1 VTRSRGVAIVAG
13 VLAGKAGNG
22 GHAWSRISFVEG
34 LRRLGFDVVFVE
46 QLVDPSPVQ
55 RGYFDAVCAEFGIDG
70 HLLGDKPSYEVAA
83 RAEAASLLLNIGG
96 HLTHPGLKRAP
107 RVKVY
112 VDDDPG
118 YTQLWHKDG
127 LLEGRL
133 EGHDFYFTFGQN
145 VGRPDCRLPVD
156 GIQWRPLLPPVV
168 IEQWPARST
177 EHDGFTT
184 VASWRGAYGRVESEG
199 QVFGQKAHEFRR
211 FAAAP
216 EVIPETFEIALEIDA
231 ADAGDADMMRGHGW
245 SLLDSHDVAA
255 SPDAFRN
262 YVQGAWAEFSVAQG
276 IYVETNCGW
285 FSDRT
290 TRFLASGKPA
300 LVQDTGFGRDLPVGQ
315 GLLTFST
322 LEQAVEGASSIRR
335 DYDAHASSARGIA
348 EKCFDSDVVLGC
360 MLEEVGV

>member
-46 QLVDPSPVQ
+46 MLATPSAAQ
-55 RGYFDAVCAEFGIDG
+55 RAYFDTVCAEFGIDG
-70 HLLGDKPSYEVAA
+70 QLLSGEPSYELAA
-83 RAEAASLLLNIGG
+83 RAEAASLLVNIGG
-96 HLTHPGLKRAP
+96 HLTQRDLKRAP

-112 VDDDPG
+112 IDDDPG
-118 YTQLWHKDG
+118 YTQLWHRDG
-127 LLEGRL
+127 LLQGRL
-133 EGHDFYFTFGQN
+133 EGHDFFFTFGQN
-145 VGRPDCRLPVD
+145 VGRPGCRLPVD
-156 GIQWRPLLPPVV
+156 GIAWRHLRPPVV
-168 IEQWPARST
+168 IDQWPARAVT
-177 EHDGFTT
+177 HDGFTT

-199 QVFGQKAHEFRR
+199 RLFGQKAHEFRR

-216 EVIPETFEIALEIDA
+216 EVIPERFEIALQIEP
-231 ADAGDADMMRGHGW
+231 ADSGDADMMRAHGW
-245 SLLDSHDVAA
+245 SLLDAANVAS

-262 YVQGAWAEFSVAQG
+262 HVQGAWAEFSVAQG
-276 IYVETNCGW
+276 IYVETNSGW

-300 LVQDTGFGRDLPVGQ
+300 LVQDTGFGRDLPIGE

-322 LEQAVEGASSIRR
+322 LEQAINGAQSIRVR
-335 DYDAHASSARGIA
+335 YESHARCAREIA
-348 EKCFDSDVVLGC
+348 EKFFDSDMVLGR
-360 MLEEVGV
+360 MLEEVGL